1 MKAARDGM
9 EGCWRQCCGMAL
21 LAVLWLAGV
30 GCEAVPAASTVQSP
44 GPRPPASSGP
54 LQTSSPENWRH
65 SALWQCTRTSS
76 TFRHTLGLGGN
87 GQERPNSQMHCPSF
101 PDFPLTEFHMSIF
114 IKKSPASKMFENS
127 SHIWAKRDPNRLR
140 GQKKFTVN
148 F

>member
-1 MKAARDGM
+1 MVWRVVGGSVAAWL
-9 EGCWRQCCGMAL
+9 CSPCCGWL
-21 LAVLWLAGV
+21 VLGARL
-30 GCEAVPAASTVQSP
+30 S
-44 GPRPPASSGP
+44 PRPRLSSLQVPGLRPPVARCRPAHPRIGGTVHCGNTHGHLAPSETH
-54 LQTSSPENWRH
+54 LD
-65 SALWQCTRTSS
+65 
-76 TFRHTLGLGGN
+76 LGGN

-140 GQKKFTVN
+140 GQKNCTVN